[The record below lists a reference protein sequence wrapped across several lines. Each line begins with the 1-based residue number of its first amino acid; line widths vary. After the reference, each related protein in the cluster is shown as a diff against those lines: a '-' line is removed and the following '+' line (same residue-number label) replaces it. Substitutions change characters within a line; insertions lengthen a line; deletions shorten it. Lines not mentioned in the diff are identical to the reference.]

1 MTRQLSDPLTD
12 DDKAWLRSWNRG
24 DEIPEDTTGSPE
36 LAVDGSEDDGG
47 SDTPDGTPE
56 DESDQGEGSE
66 DDGEEIPYAEMTV
79 ADLKREL
86 KERGLP
92 VGGKH
97 GDLVDRLEADDES

>member
-24 DEIPEDTTGSPE
+24 DEIPGDTTGSPE

-47 SDTPDGTPE
+47 SDTPDDIPE
-56 DESDQGEGSE
+56 AESAQEDGSE
-66 DDGEEIPYAEMTV
+66 DDEIPYAEMTV

-86 KERGLP
+86 RGRGLP

>member
-24 DEIPEDTTGSPE
+24 DEIPGDTTGSPE

-47 SDTPDGTPE
+47 SDTPDDTPE
-56 DESDQGEGSE
+56 AVSAQE

-79 ADLKREL
+79 AELKREL

>member
-24 DEIPEDTTGSPE
+24 DEIPGDTTGSPE

-47 SDTPDGTPE
+47 SDIPDDIPE
-56 DESDQGEGSE
+56 AESAQEDGSE
-66 DDGEEIPYAEMTV
+66 DDEIPYAEMTV

>member
-24 DEIPEDTTGSPE
+24 DEIPGDTTGSPE

-47 SDTPDGTPE
+47 SDTPDDIPE
-56 DESDQGEGSE
+56 AVSAQEDGSE

>member
-24 DEIPEDTTGSPE
+24 DEIPG
-36 LAVDGSEDDGG
+36 
-47 SDTPDGTPE
+47 DTPEAESAQE
-56 DESDQGEGSE
+56 DGSE